1 MMNQAEVKDLNVR
14 LAAFIAYNDIDDRVQ
29 GVRSELLIKRRSV
42 CGTAR
47 DSVLAR
53 RIAADRRIGVKDG
66 RVRE

>member
-14 LAAFIAYNDIDDRVQ
+14 LAAFIGYNDIDDRVQ
-29 GVRSELLIKRRSV
+29 GVHGELLIKRRSV
-42 CGTAR
+42 CGTGR

-53 RIAADRRIGVKDG
+53 RIAADRRFGVKDG